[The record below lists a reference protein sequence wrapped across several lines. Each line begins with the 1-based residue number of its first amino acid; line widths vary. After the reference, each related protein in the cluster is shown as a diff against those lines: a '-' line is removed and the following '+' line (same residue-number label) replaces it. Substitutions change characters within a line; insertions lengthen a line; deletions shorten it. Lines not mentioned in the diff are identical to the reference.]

1 MPKLLDENLSA
12 DAGMASHEVIRIS
25 QQQQQQQQLLLQR
38 LLDDIRR
45 YGLTRTGLGR
55 GVDRDT

>member
-1 MPKLLDENLSA
+1 
-12 DAGMASHEVIRIS
+12 MASHEVIRIS